1 MIERPSVLIYEARI
15 VRYSSILLRF
25 PSRWSR
31 AKSIP
36 MCRKLMYTVGLGG
49 ASRLLTGG
57 SPRPKGR

>member
-1 MIERPSVLIYEARI
+1 MIERPSVVFYDARI
-15 VRYSSILLRF
+15 VRYSSILFRS

-31 AKSIP
+31 AKSTS
-36 MCRKLMYTVGLGG
+36 MYRKLIYAVGLGG